1 MNVAKTAV
9 CLLLLLLVTVMGAGQ
24 VWGQSGAPGTKL
36 RRVVLRDTEAMVS
49 SASQYRTRE
58 GEGYQQCTPNG
69 IPALELVTPPKHGT
83 VRFVVADLG
92 VPKGSG
98 CMNSVYGQAILYR
111 PAPGFVGRDRFTYD
125 VPADPTA
132 FVRLGPPPGPW
143 TVFVVV
149 RDKEQTNVRGIP
161 RRPAE

>member
-36 RRVVLRDTEAMVS
+36 RRIVLRDTETMVS

-69 IPALELVTPPKHGT
+69 IPALELVTPPK
-83 VRFVVADLG
+83 R
-92 VPKGSG
+92 GSKHKHP
-98 CMNSVYGQAILYR
+98 Q
-111 PAPGFVGRDRFTYD
+111 
-125 VPADPTA
+125 
-132 FVRLGPPPGPW
+132 
-143 TVFVVV
+143 
-149 RDKEQTNVRGIP
+149 
-161 RRPAE
+161 

>member
-111 PAPGFVGRDRFTYD
+111 PAPGFVGRDRLTYD

-149 RDKEQTNVRGIP
+149 RDK
-161 RRPAE
+161 

>member
-9 CLLLLLLVTVMGAGQ
+9 CLLLLLLVMVIVAGQ
-24 VWGQSGAPGTKL
+24 VWGQSGSPGMKL
-36 RRVVLRDTEAMVS
+36 RHVVLRDTETMVS

-83 VRFVVADLG
+83 VRFVVAELG

-111 PAPGFVGRDRFTYD
+111 PAPGFVGKDQFTYN
-125 VPADPTA
+125 VPPDPTA

-143 TVFVVV
+143 TVFVTV
-149 RDKEQTNVRGIP
+149 RNTN
-161 RRPAE
+161 